1 MNLTDE
7 EITTT
12 FQSRFGRAEWLK
24 PYTAETLKEL
34 PSKGVKDIHII
45 SPGFS
50 ADCLETLEEL
60 EEENR
65 EYFIEAG
72 GEKYKYIPCLN
83 DNEKHLKFISH
94 LIIKH
99 TQGWKV

>member
-1 MNLTDE
+1 M
-7 EITTT
+7 
-12 FQSRFGRAEWLK
+12 
-24 PYTAETLKEL
+24 
-34 PSKGVKDIHII
+34 HII

-65 EYFIEAG
+65 EYFENAG
-72 GEKYKYIPCLN
+72 GKNYKYIPCLN
-83 DNEKHLKFISH
+83 NNPLHISMMTD

-99 TQGWKV
+99 TQGWKI